1 MNTVPGPYPQILGQA
16 CFTSSYVRPKVSY
29 LILIAGLQVLMGDLK
44 PAIENHEV
52 LYQVVQVS
60 ILSNVFS
67 FAADAGTK

>member
-1 MNTVPGPYPQILGQA
+1 
-16 CFTSSYVRPKVSY
+16 
-29 LILIAGLQVLMGDLK
+29 MGDLK

-67 FAADAGTK
+67 FATDAGTK